1 MKLAHVHASSNKKNG
16 KNQQIDKPFV
26 VVSVMDKMMENFHL

>member
-1 MKLAHVHASSNKKNG
+1 MKLAHVYTSSNKKNG